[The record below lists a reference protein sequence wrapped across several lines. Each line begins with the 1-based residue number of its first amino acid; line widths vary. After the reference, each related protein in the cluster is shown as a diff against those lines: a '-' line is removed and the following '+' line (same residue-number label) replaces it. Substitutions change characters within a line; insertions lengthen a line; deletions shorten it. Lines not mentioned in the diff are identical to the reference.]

1 MATFNTAFGS
11 LPGYKEMMGTTNT
24 TAGGEEKQP
33 TVYGGQTQTQRT
45 TQQPAQTFA
54 QMQQR
59 GMARPP
65 APTGPTA
72 SPFAQYGGSQQGQQ
86 LRSQLQQRLT
96 EFGQAPSRYDTES
109 FKQIRGAQA
118 ANLQSEYGAQQKALN
133 EDLARRGLS
142 ASSIGGGR
150 MGDLAGQQARALSS
164 LDAQLLQQ
172 AADTQAQDRAQ
183 LLQSG
188 QGLAELAGSQDL
200 AQFEANRVA
209 QAATFEN
216 QLRASEF
223 GQRQYEQAGQ
233 EAFQGAQAE
242 ETSAQAA
249 RQFDLSA
256 LGQTA
261 GLSLDLQRLLGS
273 QEVERAGLTGQLG
286 GVETLAGQQQ
296 AEQRRQFDIQQRL
309 QEQLGLGGLDVQ
321 QQEVGIK
328 QQALQQQATDAAA
341 ERTLRETLQTREL
354 NAQEKQ
360 QLADITSRRELQTQ
374 QITEQARQFGINI
387 TEQQADRLQKNG
399 ISTEE
404 LKIRRDQVANDF
416 LIQGRQLDETVLNNE
431 AIRGLEADKFEADK
445 LFKADQFG
453 LNKKEVEN
461 RALQIQEDQRLK
473 GIEIGNEQAYRE
485 AEIEARTTQIANE
498 FKISGQQITTDN
510 ARIQAQKEIAAADN
524 LAQSQRLTTQIT
536 GQKDIAA
543 LDRGVQEKQLAFQN
557 AARLSEQ
564 SGVQY
569 TVNAQ
574 GQPEVLRDAAG
585 QPIKTS
591 ADSRAAEAL
600 KQEKSLFD
608 ASLQQRLQEFLTQQT
623 GNLYGLGA
631 DGKAVASTGTTIGGQ
646 TASYERALEQAKL
659 MSAQTGQTY
668 NVSRD
673 ANGMYSTVPVGGQTQ
688 SALELQLRKALGMS
702 EVSGYVY
709 DPVTGQRTTAQTVES
724 QQANN
729 QLFMQLA
736 SVLSG
741 LTPEQQA
748 KLRSGEYS
756 APAQPVVG
764 QIDGAWRWTGTRWEP
779 TGVE

>member
-24 TAGGEEKQP
+24 TAGGEEKTP
-33 TVYGGQTQTQRT
+33 TVYGGQAQAQRKP
-45 TQQPAQTFA
+45 QQPAQTFA
-54 QMQQR
+54 KMQEQ
-59 GMARPP
+59 GLARPAAP
-65 APTGPTA
+65 AAPTATA
-72 SPFAQYGGSQQGQQ
+72 FGQYGGSQQGQQ

-118 ANLQSEYGAQQKALN
+118 ANLQAEYQGQKKALD
-133 EDLARRGLS
+133 EELAGRGLY

-150 MGDLAGQQARALSS
+150 MGDLAGQQARATAS

-183 LLQSG
+183 YMQSG

-200 AQFEANRVA
+200 QQFEANRVA

-216 QLRASEF
+216 QLRAAQF
-223 GQRQYEQAGQ
+223 GQQQFEQAGQ
-233 EAFQGAQAE
+233 EAFQGAQSE
-242 ETSAQAA
+242 EAALQAA
-249 RQFDLSA
+249 RQFDLA
-256 LGQTA
+256 AVGQTG

-286 GVETLAGQQQ
+286 GQQTLAGQQQ
-296 AEQRRQFDIQQRL
+296 SEQRRQFDLQQAL
-309 QEQLGLGGLDVQ
+309 QQQLGLGGLDVQ
-321 QQEVGIK
+321 RGELGVR
-328 QQALQQQATDAAA
+328 QQALEQQATDAAA
-341 ERTLRETLQTREL
+341 ERTLRESLQTREL

-387 TEQQADRLQKNG
+387 NEEQANRLQQKN
-399 ISTEE
+399 ISTDE
-404 LKIRRDQVANDF
+404 LAIRRDQVANEF
-416 LIQGRQLDETVLNNE
+416 AIQGRQLDETELNNE

-445 LFKADQFG
+445 EFKSDQFG
-453 LNKKEVEN
+453 LNKTEVEN
-461 RALQIQEDQRLK
+461 RALQIKEDQRLK
-473 GIEIGNEQAYRE
+473 GLEITNEDAYRE
-485 AEIEARTTQIANE
+485 AEIEARTTQISNDYNIA
-498 FKISGQQITTDN
+498 GRQITTDN
-510 ARIQAQKEIAAADN
+510 ARIKAQQDIATADN
-524 LAQSQRLTTQIT
+524 LAQGQRLSTQIS
-536 GQKDIAA
+536 GQKDIAD
-543 LDRGVQEKQLAFQN
+543 LDRGVQKSQLAFQN

-569 TVNAQ
+569 TVNAA
-574 GQPEVLRDAAG
+574 GQPEVVRDANG
-585 QPIKTS
+585 NPVKTS
-591 ADSRAAEAL
+591 ADSRAAEEL
-600 KQEKSLFD
+600 KQRETQFN

-623 GNLYGLGA
+623 GNIYGLGA
-631 DGKAVASTGTTIGGQ
+631 DGKAMPAGGTSIGLQ
-646 TASYERALEQAKL
+646 DFQLRRALGL
-659 MSAQTGQTY
+659 
-668 NVSRD
+668 
-673 ANGMYSTVPVGGQTQ
+673 
-688 SALELQLRKALGMS
+688 S
-702 EVSGYVY
+702 EVSGYMY
-709 DPVTGQRTTAQTVES
+709 DPVYGTRTGDQTVQS

-748 KLRSGEYS
+748 QLRSGQYK

-764 QIDGAWRWTGTRWEP
+764 QRDGAYIWTGTRWVP
-779 TGVE
+779 DYNSGD